1 MTKHCRAPHCFNSA
15 GQPRPDGQRL
25 SFYKFPLHN
34 PKRLRQW
41 LSQMKQE
48 KWIPTK
54 HQHLCSEHFAPSC
67 FEYRWGMRYLKPDAV
82 PTIFQTSS
90 GPLKRENS
98 ARPPCDVPS
107 KKFILKSQGEESMPG
122 LQNSSRQEP
131 HALET
136 TLAFA
141 IDPGMGSTPV
151 YVETQPSASDLGF
164 SPLVGAVNLV
174 PLVQIVEPLKA
185 VTLAVASPAGA
196 VPGQP
201 LPEAVEQHVVD
212 LVASLPPAQSTVGVS
227 GPFCA
232 KMVAATDQALVVN
245 ESEQGALIIENV
257 SIEPFL
263 EAGPSTAA
271 VLSSLRESS
280 AEMVAYFE
288 TIPNA
293 PIAAAASSGVT
304 PPETVLS
311 SALSLPIVSTVPIVS
326 NQASLTKKEEEEE
339 EEEEELGELSSEES
353 VEEQLEEHRYHKNQE
368 GSTAELAEVVLSLQ
382 KKVKVLQQRHRRH
395 CAKLEAMEGV
405 VEQLKKENL
414 VSEEKL
420 KLLEMACLQSS
431 AIIPESGGAVAIICQ
446 DNDQALVYAVPQL
459 QDEGNETII
468 HVKEQ

>member
-67 FEYRWGMRYLKPDAV
+67 FEYRWGVRYLKPDAV

-98 ARPPCDVPS
+98 ARPPSDVPS
-107 KKFILKSQGEESMPG
+107 KKLILNCQGEKSMLLP
-122 LQNSSRQEP
+122 QNRSQQEP

-141 IDPGMGSTPV
+141 IDPSVGSTPV

-164 SPLVGAVNLV
+164 GPLVGAVNLV

-185 VTLAVASPAGA
+185 VTLAVASPTEA

-201 LPEAVEQHVVD
+201 SPDAIEQQVVD
-212 LVASLPPAQSTVGVS
+212 LVASLPPAHSAVGVS

-232 KMVAATDQALVVN
+232 KMVAAAADQALVVD
-245 ESEQGALIIENV
+245 ESERGALIIENI

-263 EAGPSTAA
+263 EAEPSAT
-271 VLSSLRESS
+271 VLSSST
-280 AEMVAYFE
+280 EMVAYFE
-288 TIPNA
+288 TIPTA
-293 PIAAAASSGVT
+293 PITAAASSGVT

-326 NQASLTKKEEEEE
+326 NQASLTKEEEEE
-339 EEEEELGELSSEES
+339 DEEEEELGELSSEES
-353 VEEQLEEHRYHKNQE
+353 TEEQLEEHRYHKHEE

-405 VEQLKKENL
+405 VEQLRKENL

-431 AIIPESGGAVAIICQ
+431 AIIPESGGTVAIICQ

-468 HVKEQ
+468 HVEEQ